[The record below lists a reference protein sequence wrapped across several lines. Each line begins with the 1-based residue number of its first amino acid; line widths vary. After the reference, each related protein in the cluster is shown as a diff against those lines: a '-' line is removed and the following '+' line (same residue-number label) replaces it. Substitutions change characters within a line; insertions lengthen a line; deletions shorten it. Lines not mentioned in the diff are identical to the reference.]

1 MCARRNIYMFSSTHN
16 PAQCSSTQL
25 RNPTKKAAW
34 EFPETEIELVLSQAE
49 QKAVA
54 GAWIIVQDKV
64 LTAGRT
70 QRHHTSTDNRCL
82 GVATQKC
89 VFKSGFSHSETASAN
104 RLLRNYP

>member
-1 MCARRNIYMFSSTHN
+1 MWRLFSQHEGCRISLTRVHAEMHSSAHSL
-16 PAQCSSTQL
+16 AQSSCTQL

-64 LTAGRT
+64 LTARRT
-70 QRHHTSTDNRCL
+70 QRHHTSTDVRC
-82 GVATQKC
+82 
-89 VFKSGFSHSETASAN
+89 
-104 RLLRNYP
+104 